1 MGASGSTI
9 ARNHESK
16 SKNKISFRCTYQ
28 IENDYE
34 TQIINDRGET
44 DINEAI
50 KSKIKILNGE
60 KEEELI
66 FKKKFNKIGLNT
78 IDFIIEGKLT
88 NMSFIFN
95 SCSSLKK

>member
-60 KEEELI
+60 KEEEL
-66 FKKKFNKIGLNT
+66 FSKKNLI
-78 IDFIIEGKLT
+78 KLV
-88 NMSFIFN
+88 
-95 SCSSLKK
+95 